1 MDVETTIEALRSTT
15 LFAGFTDEQLEMV
28 PKVGRSREFA
38 AGEKVVAVDDV
49 ANPGFW
55 LIVEGVARV
64 EVGGEFIRTIEA
76 GDHFGELA
84 LLTGEPRSADVFAQ
98 TDLVALELTD
108 RHLKGLLANDADVAL
123 AMIAELARR
132 LRSLTHDY
140 AEAIHDSSE
149 SVHGHVLGPIDVTTG
164 ID

>member
-1 MDVETTIEALRSTT
+1 VE
-15 LFAGFTDEQLEMV
+15 
-28 PKVGRSREFA
+28 
-38 AGEKVVAVDDV
+38 
-49 ANPGFW
+49 
-55 LIVEGVARV
+55 
-64 EVGGEFIRTIEA
+64 GEFIRTIEA

-98 TDLVALELTD
+98 TDMVALELTD

-140 AEAIHDSSE
+140 AEAMHDSSD